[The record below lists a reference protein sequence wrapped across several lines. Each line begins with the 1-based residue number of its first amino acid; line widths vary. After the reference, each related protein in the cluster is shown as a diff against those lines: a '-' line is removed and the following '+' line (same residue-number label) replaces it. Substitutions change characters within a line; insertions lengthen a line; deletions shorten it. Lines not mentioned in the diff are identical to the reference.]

1 MNARPLALASLAL
14 LAAALPARAATTTTV
29 QAASGNVFTPKS
41 VTVAVGDRVTWR
53 NTDSAPHDVS
63 ATAFKSGNLDPGST
77 YSWTA
82 TAAGTYSYVCR
93 YHESVGMKGTVVV
106 RTAGSTSGLPKTG
119 GDRTALGL
127 LVLGIACAAG
137 VSLRYGWSTR

>member
-1 MNARPLALASLAL
+1 MNPRPLALAFLAL
-14 LAAALPARAATTTTV
+14 LAMAVPARAATTTV
-29 QAASGNVFTPKS
+29 QAVDNKFQP
-41 VTVAVGDRVTWR
+41 VTATVSVGDTVTWH
-53 NTDSAPHDVS
+53 NGGSSPHDVTAS
-63 ATAFKSGNLDPGST
+63 AFKSGNLDPGKT

-82 TAAGTYSYVCR
+82 TKAGTYAYVCR
-93 YHESVGMKGTVVV
+93 YHESAGMKGTVVV
-106 RTAGSTSGLPKTG
+106 RAAGSTSGLPKTG